1 VTGLLDL
8 EVRCGVCHG
17 RVGDW
22 ERDVAGLLDLKMKI
36 EGLPADN
43 KSQENRDEID

>member
-8 EVRCGVCHG
+8 EVRCGVCHA

-36 EGLPADN
+36 EGLPVDN
-43 KSQENRDEID
+43 KSQENRDED